1 MVLYETHH
9 WFDFIQAATGAQFFQ
24 PDYVLQRANTLAQ
37 KARQSWMDLEINA
50 AQAHAQRVY
59 GYLESLENAGNALVC
74 LTGEGEPLAER
85 RFMLQLPHRLQAL
98 EHPDLI
104 SDLVGLLIPDL
115 EGLEEF
121 WPHWFESWKEA
132 YQAASRVEAAP
143 PQLDACR
150 QLYYERAIQALW
162 EESPTAALWLLLRT
176 WTLAAQHLPGEGPE
190 FSKWQSACQFL
201 GLGSA
206 GFSGRLQVLDQYL
219 DRVEETLDAW
229 ADANGVSGASEA

>member
-85 RFMLQLPHRLQAL
+85 RFMLQLPHRLQAF

-121 WPHWFESWKEA
+121 WPHWFECLEGSVPGCQQRWRLRRPNCMP
-132 YQAASRVEAAP
+132 AASFTMSAQSRRSGRKAQPRRFGCCCAPGLWRHSTCLARARNFRNGSPRASFLAWAAP
-143 PQLDACR
+143 D
-150 QLYYERAIQALW
+150 
-162 EESPTAALWLLLRT
+162 
-176 WTLAAQHLPGEGPE
+176 LPGDCKCWISIWTG
-190 FSKWQSACQFL
+190 
-201 GLGSA
+201 
-206 GFSGRLQVLDQYL
+206 
-219 DRVEETLDAW
+219 
-229 ADANGVSGASEA
+229 